1 MRCLVYTSVCTVRA
15 QAPAG
20 GKFYNRTHELECL
33 KLLVS
38 SEPGCTGITVI
49 VGPVSCGKT
58 ALVKHFLEE
67 LEQPQRPLYLDCRQH
82 AVNTPDSFASAL
94 LSTTVSAGGRFK
106 AVLVALLSSISD
118 KIKLDNQTVG
128 VQLASVV
135 ALIGGVEAG
144 PGSTPIA
151 SVLDIFQKTLK
162 RTFKEGCPRPPI
174 IIDEANKLTSW
185 STAHPEEL
193 DILLSFCVAVT
204 KQENMTHVV
213 LMTSDYAFISW
224 LEKGEHTVF
233 PGPHGCC
240 QVLHDLATVMSL
252 YGFVCRGGEDL
263 CEH

>member
-1 MRCLVYTSVCTVRA
+1 MYTSVYTMRA

-33 KLLVS
+33 KLLLS
-38 SEPGCTGITVI
+38 SEPDCTGITVI

-58 ALVKHFLEE
+58 ALVKHFLLE

-94 LSTTVSAGGRFK
+94 LSAAVSAGGGFK
-106 AVLVALLSSISD
+106 AALAALFSSVSD
-118 KIKLDNQTVG
+118 KIKLGDQTIAI
-128 VQLASVV
+128 QLAPLV
-135 ALIGGVEAG
+135 AAIAGKAG
-144 PGSTPIA
+144 PDISAIGSI
-151 SVLDIFQKTLK
+151 LEIYQKALEKTSN
-162 RTFKEGCPRPPI
+162 EGRPRPPI
-174 IIDEANKLTSW
+174 IIDEANALTSW
-185 STAHPEEL
+185 STAHPAEL
-193 DILLSFCVAVT
+193 AILLRFFVAIT

-224 LEKGEHTVF
+224 LEQGEHTVF

-240 QVLHDLATVMSL
+240 QVIHHVASAMTL
-252 YGFVCRGGEDL
+252 YGLVCRGGQDL